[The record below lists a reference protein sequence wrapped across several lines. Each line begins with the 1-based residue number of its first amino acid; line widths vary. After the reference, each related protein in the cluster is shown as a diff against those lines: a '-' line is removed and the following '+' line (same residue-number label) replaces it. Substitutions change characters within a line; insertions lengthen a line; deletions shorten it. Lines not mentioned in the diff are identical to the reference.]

1 MGCFYPI
8 PVLRFHHL
16 ELNETVFTIMA

>member
-16 ELNETVFTIMA
+16 ELNETV

>member
-16 ELNETVFTIMA
+16 ELNETVF

>member
-16 ELNETVFTIMA
+16 ELNETVFTI

>member
-16 ELNETVFTIMA
+16 ELNETVFT